1 MTVEIGVIISI
12 LVAGIAIATF
22 FIARL
27 KDAEERGALKQRVND
42 LEKRADKTDA
52 KIDRVLEKLD
62 EISAEL
68 SELVSDHRHNV
79 GRKNCAIDSAGGS

>member
-12 LVAGIAIATF
+12 LVAAIAIATF

-79 GRKNCAIDSAGGS
+79 GRKTCTIDTAGGS